1 MSARMMLL
9 AAATAGTLL
18 LATNAGF
25 AQSTDTTGQAGS
37 KTHSQGDIAMT
48 TKSSKLKVPGAELYY
63 EVQGSGPMLLII
75 PGGPQD
81 AGVFAE
87 LSEHLAGRYT
97 VVAYDPRGNSRTIT
111 DTPPGELDVS
121 RQADD
126 AAALIDA
133 IGGGGAYVFGTS
145 GGAQIGLDLA
155 ARHPA
160 RVRALVAHEPPT
172 IMLLDDP
179 SAELAA
185 GKDIFDTYKS
195 EGVDAAMA
203 KFFGM
208 NSLDA
213 GAGEAPQGEMPSDV
227 ATNGDGPP
235 EFDMP
240 PEAAETF
247 ARVSGNFEYWL
258 AHGMQPLS
266 LHVPDVATL
275 KSGKPRIVVAIGE
288 DSAGQ
293 PIEEMSLALAEKL
306 GTAPVKFPG
315 DHMGFEPHAEAFA
328 ESLHRSLAG
337 E

>member
-1 MSARMMLL
+1 MMLL
-9 AAATAGTLL
+9 SAATTGTLL
-18 LATNAGF
+18 LAANACL
-25 AQSTDTTGQAGS
+25 ADTAGQAGA
-37 KTHSQGDIAMT
+37 KTQSQGDIAVT

-63 EVQGSGPMLLII
+63 EAQGSGPMLLII

-87 LSEHLAGRYT
+87 LSAHLVGRYT
-97 VVAYDPRGNSRTIT
+97 VVAYDPRGNSRTTT
-111 DTPPGELDVS
+111 DAPPGELDVGQ
-121 RQADD
+121 QADD

-133 IGGGGAYVFGTS
+133 LGGGSAYVFGTS

-160 RVRALVAHEPPT
+160 KVRALVAHEPPT

-179 SAELAA
+179 SEMLVAD
-185 GKDIFDTYKS
+185 KDIHDTYKRD
-195 EGVDAAMA
+195 GVDAAMA

-213 GAGEAPQGEMPSDV
+213 GPEHGDAAQGEAAQGE
-227 ATNGDGPP
+227 GPP

-258 AHGMQPLS
+258 AHGMLPLS
-266 LHVPDVATL
+266 LYVPDVAAL

-288 DSAGQ
+288 GSAGQ
-293 PIEEMSLALAEKL
+293 PIEEMSLALAGKL
-306 GTAPVKFPG
+306 GTAPAKFPG

-328 ESLHRSLAG
+328 ETLHRSFAG
-337 E
+337 N

>member
-1 MSARMMLL
+1 MPARMALPAAAAGALAL
-9 AAATAGTLL
+9 AASAVLAQAADPATRAD
-18 LATNAGF
+18 AKP
-25 AQSTDTTGQAGS
+25 QI
-37 KTHSQGDIAMT
+37 QGDIAMT
-48 TKSSKLKVPGAELYY
+48 TRSSTLKVRGAELYY
-63 EVQGSGPMLLII
+63 EVQGSGPMLLVI

-87 LSEHLAGRYT
+87 LSQKLADRYS
-97 VVAYDPRGNSRTIT
+97 VVAYDPRGNSRTVT
-111 DTPPGELDVS
+111 DAPPGELDVGQ
-121 RQADD
+121 QADD

-133 IGGGGAYVFGTS
+133 LGGGDAYVFGTS

-160 RVRALVAHEPPT
+160 KVRALVAHEPPA

-179 SAELAA
+179 SEMLAA
-185 GKDIFDTYKS
+185 DKDIYDTYKS
-195 EGVDAAMA
+195 DGVDATMA

-208 NSLDA
+208 SGLEA
-213 GAGEAPQGEMPSDV
+213 GAEHGDAPQGETANS
-227 ATNGDGPP
+227 DGPP

-258 AHGMQPLS
+258 AHGMLPLS
-266 LHVPDVATL
+266 VYKPDIATL
-275 KSGKPRIVVAIGE
+275 KVGRPRIVVAIGAE
-288 DSAGQ
+288 SAGQ
-293 PIEEMSLALAEKL
+293 PIEQMALALAAKL
-306 GTAPVKFPG
+306 GTRPATFPG

-328 ESLHRSLAG
+328 DRLHESFAG